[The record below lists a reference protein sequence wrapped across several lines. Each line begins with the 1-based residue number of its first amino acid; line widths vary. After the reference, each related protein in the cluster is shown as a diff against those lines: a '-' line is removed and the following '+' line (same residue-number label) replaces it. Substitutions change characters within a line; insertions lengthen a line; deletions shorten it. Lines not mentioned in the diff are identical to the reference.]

1 LLDFVTAA
9 VQLLPLWVLL
19 DLAPSVL
26 AGAIASKILKMP
38 IQQIRRPVL
47 FEPGDVT
54 WVTLVGPFFEEL
66 FFRGFPMLILGG
78 FPGLVI
84 GSIVWV
90 FAHIP
95 SRYSL
100 IETYPRSKRAAYI
113 FTYVIVLT
121 LSSAFYIAA
130 WVLNGAAAIL
140 YHAIHNSIAVLAT
153 RRGKREKEKGIMIE
167 DRSEKEN
174 APSFVKLRPKNVEEV
189 AGESEEMAQ
198 SISMFVKPKTRSAY
212 GFENGLESVEHVFV
226 KRKGAG
232 SEVSE

>member
-1 LLDFVTAA
+1 LVDFATAA
-9 VQLLPLWVLL
+9 IQLLPLWLFL

-26 AGAIASKILKMP
+26 AGIVMSKILKMP
-38 IQQIRRPVL
+38 LQQIRRPVF
-47 FEPGDVT
+47 FEPGDIT
-54 WVTLVGPFFEEL
+54 WVTLIGPFFEEL
-66 FFRGFPMLILGG
+66 FFRGFPMMILGG

-90 FAHIP
+90 AAHIP

-100 IETYPRSKRAAYI
+100 IAVYPRSKRAVYL
-113 FTYVIVLT
+113 FTYVTVLL
-121 LSSAFYIAA
+121 LSSAFYITA
-130 WVLNGAAAIL
+130 WMLNGASAIL
-140 YHAIHNSIAVLAT
+140 YHVIHNSIAALAT
-153 RRGKREKEKGIMIE
+153 RRGEREKGKGIMIE
-167 DRSEKEN
+167 DRSEKES
-174 APSFVKLRPKNVEEV
+174 ATSFVKPKPKNVEEV

-212 GFENGLESVEHVFV
+212 GFEKGLESVEHVFV

>member
-9 VQLLPLWVLL
+9 IQLFPLWILL
-19 DLAPSVL
+19 DFAPSVL
-26 AGAIASKILKMP
+26 AGAVASKILKMP
-38 IQQIRRPVL
+38 IQQIRRPVF

-54 WVTLVGPFFEEL
+54 WITLVGPFFEEI

-100 IETYPRSKRAAYI
+100 IETYPRSKRVAYL
-113 FTYVIVLT
+113 FTYVIVLM
-121 LSSAFYIAA
+121 LSSAFYITA
-130 WVLNGAAAIL
+130 WMLNGAAAIL
-140 YHAIHNSIAVLAT
+140 YHVIHNSIAVLAT
-153 RRGKREKEKGIMIE
+153 RRGEREREKGIMIE
-167 DRSEKEN
+167 NKSENEN
-174 APSFVKLRPKNVEEV
+174 ESSFVKLRPKNVEEI

-198 SISMFVKPKTRSAY
+198 SISMFVKPKARSY
-212 GFENGLESVEHVFV
+212 EFENGVESVEHVFV
-226 KRKGAG
+226 KRKRAG
-232 SEVSE
+232 NEVSE